1 MTSILSK
8 FVQIVKLM
16 EKELHIEGIRT
27 DYRLAALQEDQVEK
41 QPISQFRRWFAEAL
55 KAQVIEVN
63 AMTLATLD
71 EAGYPS
77 ARIVLL
83 KAIEDDGFVFYTN
96 YNSDKGTEMAAH
108 AKVSLVFFWPDLQRQ
123 VRVKGTVSKVDDQT
137 ATAYFHSRPL
147 GSQLGAWASPQSSV
161 ITNRSILE
169 ENLAHVTAKY
179 AGQTV
184 PKPPHWGG
192 YLVKPISIEFWQGGA
207 DRLHDRI
214 KYTAINDAWKIER
227 LAP

>member
-1 MTSILSK
+1 
-8 FVQIVKLM
+8 
-16 EKELHIEGIRT
+16 
-27 DYRLAALQEDQVEK
+27 
-41 QPISQFRRWFAEAL
+41 
-55 KAQVIEVN
+55 
-63 AMTLATLD
+63 
-71 EAGYPS
+71 
-77 ARIVLL
+77 
-83 KAIEDDGFVFYTN
+83 
-96 YNSDKGTEMAAH
+96 H

-123 VRVKGTVSKVDDQT
+123 VRIKGTVSKVDDQT

-207 DRLHDRI
+207 NRLHDRI
-214 KYTAINDAWKIER
+214 KYTAINDAWKIE
-227 LAP
+227 